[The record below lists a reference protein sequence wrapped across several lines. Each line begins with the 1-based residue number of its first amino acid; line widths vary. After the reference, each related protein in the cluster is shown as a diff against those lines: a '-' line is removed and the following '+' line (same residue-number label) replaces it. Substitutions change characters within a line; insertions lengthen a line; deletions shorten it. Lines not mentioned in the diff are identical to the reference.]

1 MGTRILIVLVV
12 IIVLLAVLAMV
23 LGANRKDRAAEK
35 KDAKKGDPPA
45 YTGLLDG
52 AFGGM
57 VPQGFDLKQLGSVDG
72 AVLNKEKRTMAF
84 TSEQKVTITVK
95 NDPEADPNSCRSLT
109 LVLVQPLVTAPGA
122 AVIEL
127 DSATLAK
134 PLPDEFEQPE
144 SGQILPNPNV
154 KKNRW
159 SGKTDSKK
167 YGECTIPVFKGG
179 ATIVLLPKRDC
190 TVEIR

>member
-12 IIVLLAVLAMV
+12 LVVLLAVLAIV

-35 KDAKKGDPPA
+35 NDAKTGDPPA
-45 YTGLLDG
+45 YAGLLDG
-52 AFGGM
+52 AFGWM
-57 VPQGFDLKQLGSVDG
+57 APTGFDLKNLQSVDG
-72 AVLNKEKRTMAF
+72 AVLNKEKRTLVF
-84 TSEQKVTITVK
+84 TSDKKVTITVR

-109 LVLVQPLVTAPGA
+109 LALVQPKVTGPGA
-122 AVIEL
+122 AIVEL
-127 DSATLAK
+127 QSAAFAQ
-134 PLPDEFEQPE
+134 PLPDKFEQPDA
-144 SGQILPNPNV
+144 GQFLPNPKV
-154 KKNRW
+154 KADRW
-159 SGKTDSKK
+159 SKKIDPKK